1 MAIGSEETRG
11 HTPRGERAQQAVVRL
26 EERTTEQLY
35 ALAAELGIPGH
46 TEMSR
51 PELIEAIRRR

>member
-1 MAIGSEETRG
+1 MATGSDETRG
-11 HTPRGERAQQAVVRL
+11 RTPRGEGAQGAVIRL

-46 TEMSR
+46 LELSR